1 MDQLTEIYNYLP
13 LTERLLTSGQPTEK
27 QFAAVAAAG
36 VRTVI
41 NLAVSTSTNALPGEA
56 HVVTNLGM
64 EYVPIPVEWE
74 HPTLTDLDRF
84 CDAMDM
90 HTGQKVLVHC
100 AANMRVSAFVALY
113 RILRLGWVRE
123 RAFNETRRIWEPDQD
138 ETWRN
143 FIASALESNK

>member
-1 MDQLTEIYNYLP
+1 MDQLTDIYNYLP
-13 LTERLLTSGQPTEK
+13 LTERLLTGGQPTEK
-27 QFAAVAAAG
+27 QFAAAAAAG

-41 NLAVSTSTNALPGEA
+41 NLAVVTSTNALPGEA

-64 EYVPIPVEWE
+64 KYIPIPVDWE
-74 HPTLTDLDRF
+74 NPTLTDLDRF

-90 HTGQKVLVHC
+90 HASQKVLVHC
-100 AANMRVSAFVALY
+100 AANMRVSVFVALY
-113 RILRLGWVRE
+113 RILHLDWDRE

-143 FIASALESNK
+143 FIAAALASK

>member
-1 MDQLTEIYNYLP
+1 MDQLTDIYNYLP

-27 QFAAVAAAG
+27 QFAAVATAG

-41 NLAVSTSTNALPGEA
+41 NLAVVTSTNALPGES
-56 HVVTNLGM
+56 HIVTNLGM
-64 EYVPIPVEWE
+64 EYIPIPVEWE
-74 HPTLTDLDRF
+74 NPTLADLDRF

-113 RILRLGWVRE
+113 RILRLGWDRE
-123 RAFNETRRIWEPDQD
+123 RAFNETRRIWEPDHD
-138 ETWRN
+138 EVWRK
-143 FIASALESNK
+143 FIALMLDTDK